1 MNDEFRGYNKFAT
14 AVKEE
19 MQSLNYEEQLGILTI
34 VVNAMNSKKKETPA
48 MSLEEK
54 LALFNEF
61 KGAMK
66 VPADFDAKKEL
77 TESLDERYG
86 L

>member
-1 MNDEFRGYNKFAT
+1 MASTKKRKF
-14 AVKEE
+14 
-19 MQSLNYEEQLGILTI
+19 SLAD
-34 VVNAMNSKKKETPA
+34 NAMNSKKKETPA
-48 MSLEEK
+48 MSLEER

-77 TESLDERYG
+77 MESLDERMV
-86 L
+86 LQN

>member
-1 MNDEFRGYNKFAT
+1 
-14 AVKEE
+14 

-61 KGAMK
+61 KGGY
-66 VPADFDAKKEL
+66 
-77 TESLDERYG
+77 ESSC
-86 L
+86 